1 MSIAHKSGVAWHP
14 SDPMATLTETET
26 QAPQFTH
33 ARAYLLGTGATGA
46 LIAAAVIAFISLATY
61 VAVNGMPFGGN
72 GTSAGN
78 ATVAV
83 QAGGTPASAAALR
96 AAPGAVA
103 ARPVPG
109 APIGAGGAGAF
120 ARGHA
125 GPGGGSGGFN
135 GGGGNLPDGGPTPPG
150 GAPGPGGGPAPGPGP
165 GGGPPPP
172 GGTPGT
178 PGSSPG
184 VATNTLNHVDDTV
197 GTNLSGSPAGDVGG
211 TVDKTVTGTVNQ
223 VGGAAGK
230 PGLGD
235 DVNNTGNG
243 TVDKTVGGAGGVL
256 GGGK

>member
-1 MSIAHKSGVAWHP
+1 MT
-14 SDPMATLTETET
+14 TLTETGT
-26 QAPQFTH
+26 QAPRFTH

-61 VAVNGMPFGGN
+61 VAVNGMPFAGN
-72 GTSAGN
+72 GTSTGN
-78 ATVAV
+78 ASVAV
-83 QAGGTPASAAALR
+83 QAGGTPASAAAALR

-103 ARPVPG
+103 ARRVHG
-109 APIGAGGAGAF
+109 APIGAGAAGAF

-125 GPGGGSGGFN
+125 GPGGGSGGGSGGFN
-135 GGGGNLPDGGPTPPG
+135 GGGGDLPGGGPTPPG

-178 PGSSPG
+178 PSSSPG
-184 VATNTLNHVDDTV
+184 IATNTLNQVDNTA
-197 GTNLSGSPAGDVGG
+197 GTNLSGSPAGDVAG

-235 DVNNTGNG
+235 DVNNTVNG
-243 TVDKTVGGAGGVL
+243 TVDKTVSGAGGVL
-256 GGGK
+256 GGGGLGGGK